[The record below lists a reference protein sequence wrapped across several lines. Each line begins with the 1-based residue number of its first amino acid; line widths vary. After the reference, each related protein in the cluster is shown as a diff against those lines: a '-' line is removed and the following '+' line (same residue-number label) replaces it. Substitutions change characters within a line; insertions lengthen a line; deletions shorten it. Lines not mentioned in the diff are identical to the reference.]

1 MWQTEGKVSV
11 FKIVFKCCRLVR
23 VLGVGRWWFAALVAL
38 AVLTALAALAELAA
52 LATLAAFT
60 CLDMVIFEYIND
72 ILSDCR

>member
-1 MWQTEGKVSV
+1 M
-11 FKIVFKCCRLVR
+11 
-23 VLGVGRWWFAALVAL
+23 LGVGRWWFAALVAL